1 MPGWLWTT
9 NPALRTVL
17 SQEKTRLGKSSKGRE
32 EHPVKQL
39 YTFHIPI
46 YLKTGPMNSVWSHAI
61 LEQVLG
67 GRAEGACPK
76 IESTTNSLSEK
87 PGRLH
92 PQQSLQSLLKSK
104 QEAHGA
110 HGHIILYNTH
120 SGAGSCKGP
129 KWPHR
134 TVLNGSLSLERKRC
148 LSGRCLPAW

>member
-17 SQEKTRLGKSSKGRE
+17 SQKKARLGKSSKGKE
-32 EHPVKQL
+32 EHSVNQL

-76 IESTTNSLSEK
+76 IESTTNSLSLRSQGGYTLSRVSSPFLRASRK
-87 PGRLH
+87 
-92 PQQSLQSLLKSK
+92 LL
-104 QEAHGA
+104 ELLA
-110 HGHIILYNTH
+110 ILCCTTH
-120 SGAGSCKGP
+120 SGTGSCKGP
-129 KWPHR
+129 KWPRR